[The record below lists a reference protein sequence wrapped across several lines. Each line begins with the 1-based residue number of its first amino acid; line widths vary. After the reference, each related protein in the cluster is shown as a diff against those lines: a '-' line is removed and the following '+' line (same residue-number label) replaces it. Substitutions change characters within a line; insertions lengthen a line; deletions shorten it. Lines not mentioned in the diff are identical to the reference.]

1 MEKII
6 MALYDEYFRNEDKP
20 FAENLNDALLLSN
33 VFDLTVGIEMPKM
46 FSNSEWVN
54 TTSPRK
60 CSVAICTLKEG
71 LPSGVTV
78 GTDSET
84 GKSILSGTGT
94 VKLSFYPNF
103 NSFGSYDSISWENDG
118 SIVVNLKTA
127 AGTTIANNINKG
139 DVESQ
144 SSELKTLQEIV
155 IEIVF
160 TNATLYSFNIVMS
173 NKEQERY
180 GATVGITDVTGLQ
193 DNLDLKVDKET
204 GKQLSTNDFTN
215 TYKALLDSIDNSI
228 TQIRVQG
235 SGNPNGTFNRLKF
248 GNVTIGYNFYFNSG
262 QSGVIQSGG
271 KLTVAD
277 EKGIVISEMIP
288 IILYDYS
295 HINFS
300 SSDLSLIIENNVVKI
315 KNNGTGTISSW
326 NVRYNW

>member
-1 MEKII
+1 

-33 VFDLTVGIEMPKM
+33 VFDLTVGVEMPKM

-118 SIVVNLKTA
+118 NIVVNLKTA
-127 AGTTIANNINKG
+127 AGITIASNINKG

-144 SSELKTLQEIV
+144 SAELKTLQEIV
-155 IEIVF
+155 IELVF
-160 TNATLYSFNIVMS
+160 TNATLYSFEVVMS

-180 GATVGITDVTGLQ
+180 GATVGITDVTGL
-193 DNLDLKVDKET
+193 DDRLSGIDSNLSSLNGVVDDI
-204 GKQLSTNDFTN
+204 QANDDFNVSVPIWT
-215 TYKALLDSIDNSI
+215 
-228 TQIRVQG
+228 G
-235 SGNPNGTFNRLKF
+235 SGAFVEGSVKIYAKNNICHLFANLIINR
-248 GNVTIGYNFYFNSG
+248 NVTQGDTAKICDLEWRTAQDDYNF
-262 QSGVIQSGG
+262 VPIQTVNTLIQTENG
-271 KLTVAD
+271 KYVNVNTT
-277 EKGIVISEMIP
+277 
-288 IILYDYS
+288 
-295 HINFS
+295 
-300 SSDLSLIIENNVVKI
+300 SSDLRLRNPPALSSGDRLYFSCIYIIGN
-315 KNNGTGTISSW
+315 
-326 NVRYNW
+326 